1 MARPRS
7 AAARKINFAYLTAA
21 PFHAPKFRKRRGAQ
35 CRASLS
41 LPRAIGVEVT
51 VVSRRVPRP
60 CLLRGVAMPQARANG
75 IDIEYE
81 SFGRDSDPLILVIMG
96 LAAQL
101 VFWPK
106 SLCEGLAA
114 KEFRVVRFDN
124 RDIG

>member
-1 MARPRS
+1 
-7 AAARKINFAYLTAA
+7 
-21 PFHAPKFRKRRGAQ
+21 
-35 CRASLS
+35 
-41 LPRAIGVEVT
+41 
-51 VVSRRVPRP
+51 
-60 CLLRGVAMPQARANG
+60 MPQARANG